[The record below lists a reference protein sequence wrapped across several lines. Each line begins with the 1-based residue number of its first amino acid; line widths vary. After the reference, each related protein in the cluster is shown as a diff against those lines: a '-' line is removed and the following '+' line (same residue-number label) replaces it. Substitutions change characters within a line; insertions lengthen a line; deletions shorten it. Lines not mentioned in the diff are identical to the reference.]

1 MGDLVMSSNFTYLN
15 SFQTNN
21 TEQNSRTNN
30 LLRRSYGSLLEQKKG
45 TYDNLLRKRKLRANL
60 VEA

>member
-1 MGDLVMSSNFTYLN
+1 MSSNFTYLN

>member
-1 MGDLVMSSNFTYLN
+1 MSSNFTYLN

-21 TEQNSRTNN
+21 TEQNPKTNN

-45 TYDNLLRKRKLRANL
+45 EYDILLRKRKLRANM
-60 VEA
+60 VNV

>member
-21 TEQNSRTNN
+21 TEQNPKTNN
-30 LLRRSYGSLLEQKKG
+30 LLRRSYSSLLEQKKG

-60 VEA
+60 VKG